1 MNQHMGEKRWGTKE
15 IRIRVSFSV
24 PSWPPFTSF
33 FVMQKLCGFGRM
45 IFDANICKLRRE
57 GIVAVMPWGLK
68 YL

>member
-1 MNQHMGEKRWGTKE
+1 MGEEEMGTKE

-24 PSWPPFTSF
+24 PSWPTFTSF
-33 FVMQKLCGFGRM
+33 FALQKLCGFGRM

-57 GIVAVMPWGLK
+57 GIEAVMPWGLK